1 MSKQGK
7 IKRVNNI
14 EYLIISNKYD
24 FTTDYICLEL
34 ERRKLKYLR
43 LNRDE
48 FRNYEIIFNINELV
62 LQVKIEKCH
71 YIIKED
77 TLKAIYYRAP
87 IYLRDNYQPDIDVGE
102 QLYRSQWTAFIR
114 NLTIFEKVKW
124 INNPIATFKAE
135 NKILQ
140 LKYAASIGF
149 AIPRTIVTNTS
160 DLKIDPL
167 ENYIVKTL
175 DTALLRTEDKEAFI
189 YSSLVSGS
197 EILESSLS
205 TSPLVLQNYI
215 HPKVD
220 VRVTVI
226 GNRVYPVRI
235 EKNGKGIDGDW
246 RLEKNCLSYVPF
258 KLPIKVEQNC
268 IKIVKSLGLAFGG
281 IDLIESNGEYIF
293 IEVNPTGEWAWLVD
307 NSGLQIYK
315 GICDYLESDIYD

>member
-1 MSKQGK
+1 MLKREK
-7 IKRVNNI
+7 IKKVNNI
-14 EYLIISNKYD
+14 EYLIISNKFD

-34 ERRKLKYLR
+34 ERRNLKYLR

-48 FRNYEIIFNINELV
+48 FNKYEIIFNINEIE
-62 LQVKIEKCH
+62 LQVKWENFNFL
-71 YIIKED
+71 IKED

-87 IYLRDNYQPDIDVGE
+87 IYLRDIYQPGIEVEE

-124 INNPIATFKAE
+124 VNNPISTFKAE

-140 LKYAASIGF
+140 LKYAAEIGF
-149 AIPRTIVTNTS
+149 AIPKTIVTNS
-160 DLKIDPL
+160 SNLNIEPL

-175 DTALLRTEDKEAFI
+175 DTALLRTEEKEAFI
-189 YSSLVSGS
+189 YSSVVKGRELLGS
-197 EILESSLS
+197 NLS

-215 HPKVD
+215 HPKID
-220 VRVTVI
+220 IRVTVI
-226 GNRVYPVRI
+226 GNRVYPVKI

-246 RLEKNCLSYVPF
+246 RLEKNNLSYVPF
-258 KLPIKVEQNC
+258 NLPLSVEQGC

-281 IDLIESNGEYIF
+281 IDLIESNGEYFF

-307 NSGLQIYK
+307 NSGLKIYQ
-315 GICDYLESDIYD
+315 GICDYLESDTL